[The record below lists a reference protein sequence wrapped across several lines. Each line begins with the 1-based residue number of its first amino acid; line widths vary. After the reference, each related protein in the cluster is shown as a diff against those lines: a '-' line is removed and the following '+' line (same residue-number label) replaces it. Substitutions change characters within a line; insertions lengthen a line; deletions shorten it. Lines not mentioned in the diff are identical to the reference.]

1 MENIFQRPNI
11 LFVPNV
17 NPENTYEERYWNLSY
32 YARSIG
38 KPFNAKYYPG
48 YASLPIQNY
57 MADIMNFIA
66 TNKHIAVE
74 PNYMEDETLS
84 KVLPLFSD
92 VIIHIYEEP
101 EDTENPDND
110 GGGQPAPE
118 KQEPETV
125 IE

>member
-17 NPENTYEERYWNLSY
+17 KPEDTYEERYWNLSY

-48 YASLPIQNY
+48 YSSLPLQNY

-74 PNYMEDETLS
+74 PNYMEDEALS

-92 VIIHIYEEP
+92 VTLHICEEP
-101 EDTENPDND
+101 EQPENPDGD
-110 GGGQPAPE
+110 GEEQLTPEELQPEAVRE
-118 KQEPETV
+118 
-125 IE
+125 